1 MQKIMIPCVILAGGR
16 SSRLGEDKT
25 QVAFGEENLS
35 QWVFTR
41 LSKICEKVYIST
53 KDRKKFTFDAPFL
66 VERSRI
72 YAPIIG
78 MINAFEKLKTQEI
91 LFISVDTPFVRG
103 ETLRQLVDSD
113 APITY
118 AQSEDKA
125 HYLIS
130 KWHISLLDT
139 LVWARKSKIY
149 TIYQIIQS
157 HQHTSVSASNE
168 ECFNINTQ
176 EDYARAL
183 EFLRLGAK

>member
-1 MQKIMIPCVILAGGR
+1 MQKIMIPCVILAGGK

-53 KDRKKFTFDAPFL
+53 KDKKKFTFDAPFL
-66 VERSRI
+66 IERSRI

-78 MINAFEKLKTQEI
+78 MINAFEKLKAQEI
-91 LFISVDTPFVRG
+91 LFVSVDTPFVRG
-103 ETLRQLVDSD
+103 ETLRQLVDSN

-130 KWHISLLDT
+130 KWHKSMLDA
-139 LVWARKSKIY
+139 LIWAYKSKSY
-149 TIYQIIQS
+149 ALHRIIESHPHQS
-157 HQHTSVSASNE
+157 VLATE
-168 ECFNINTQ
+168 KECFNINTMD
-176 EDYARAL
+176 DYYNAL
-183 EFLRLGAK
+183 KLYENME